1 MNLIFS
7 NKIVSLKINQQYIA
21 DLLKI
26 SRVTV
31 TKALQE
37 HPDIAKS
44 TIKKVK
50 EAADELGYIPNIVGR
65 SLSTKKTNTIGLIVP
80 KINHSFFSTIIE
92 EMYTKAKTLGYQI
105 ILMVSFENEESEL
118 NNVKSLLSM
127 NVDGIIIDSVST
139 SAKDKSYELILK
151 HKKPLIYIDRK
162 PRSIKKAE
170 SIVFDDFNLSYKL
183 TNRLIDKGYKD
194 IMYITGSEEINIC
207 YDRLSGFK
215 SAMNDA
221 SLNVPKKWFLKAGL
235 DKKTSYKVFQ
245 EHLENN
251 SILPQVIIC
260 VNDSVALG
268 VYEACEKHQIKIPDD
283 ISIVGFGH
291 LNISNLVQPPLSTV
305 KLDLQKASFVAVEKL
320 VAMINDQPYEKNNI
334 IGGEIIFRESVK

>member
-7 NKIVSLKINQQYIA
+7 NLFFKLKVNQQYIA

-50 EAADELGYIPNIVGR
+50 EMADELGYIPNIVGR

-92 EMYTKAKTLGYQI
+92 EMYTKAKVLGYQI
-105 ILMVSFENEESEL
+105 ILMVSFENEDSEL
-118 NNVKSLLSM
+118 TNVKSLLSM

-139 SAKDKSYELILK
+139 STKDKSYELILK
-151 HKKPLIYIDRK
+151 HKKPLVYIDRK
-162 PRSIKKAE
+162 PRSVQKAD
-170 SIVFDDFNLSYKL
+170 SIVFDDYNLSYKL
-183 TNRLIDKGYKD
+183 TNRLIEKGYKE
-194 IMYITGSEEINIC
+194 IMYITGSQEINIC
-207 YDRLSGFK
+207 FDRLSGFK
-215 SAMNDA
+215 TAMKE
-221 SLNVPKKWFLKAGL
+221 SKLKVTKSKVLIARL
-235 DKKTSYKVFQ
+235 DK
-245 EHLENN
+245 N
-251 SILPQVIIC
+251 SGFDIFEKYVESNSKLPEAIVC

-268 VYEACEKHQIKIPDD
+268 VYDVCKKHKINIPNDLSV
-283 ISIVGFGH
+283 IGFGH
-291 LNISNLVQPPLSTV
+291 VSTSNLVQPPLSTV
-305 KLDLQKASFVAVEKL
+305 KLNLQEASFVAVENL

-334 IGGEIIFRESVK
+334 IDGEIIFRESIK